1 MQTTEERMALIRA
14 AAKKFQK
21 KQNRAARFTR
31 QERVAPKRAKKKE
44 SHEYAWAH
52 STENV
57 NHWTDSEAYANKYYG
72 EVAFETT
79 RFDNEWD

>member
-31 QERVAPKRAKKKE
+31 QERVSNRASKKKREAE
-44 SHEYAWAH
+44 SEIY
-52 STENV
+52 
-57 NHWTDSEAYANKYYG
+57 WTDSEAYANKYYG
-72 EVAFETT
+72 DVYHQTT
-79 RFDNEWD
+79 RYDNDWD